1 MKKGKKLLPKKHI
14 ASVGDVVRFKFAGM
28 NKTGEI
34 IELTT
39 QDNDHATYTVKSKGI
54 IYPRL
59 GLNGSEQ
66 TGYIIKE

>member
-1 MKKGKKLLPKKHI
+1 MKKSNKQPPKKHV
-14 ASVGDVVRFKFAGM
+14 ASVGDVVRFKFAGLYR
-28 NKTGEI
+28 TGEI

-39 QDNDHATYTVKSKGI
+39 QDNGHATYTAKCKGI

-59 GLNGSEQ
+59 GLNGSDQ